1 MVTVYAVQEPGGQVT
16 RLHLPATAWGNTVLE
31 RLGHV
36 GYAVQATGQDHYPD
50 TRDADEL
57 ARRDA
62 ILEWASPIE

>member
-16 RLHLPATAWGNTVLE
+16 RLHLPATQWGYTVRE
-31 RLGHV
+31 RLAHQGWS
-36 GYAVQATGQDHYPD
+36 VQATGQERFPD

-62 ILEWASPIE
+62 ILEWAAPD